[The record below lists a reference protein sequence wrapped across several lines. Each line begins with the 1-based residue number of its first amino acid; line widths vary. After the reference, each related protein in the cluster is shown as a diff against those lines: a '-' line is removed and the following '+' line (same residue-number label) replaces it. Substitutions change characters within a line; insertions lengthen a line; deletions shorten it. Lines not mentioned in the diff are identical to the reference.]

1 LKPEINDVWKAG
13 IEVQWCINIDRLHDN
28 PNHLRDGGHMAA
40 AMFIGIFAFGQHY
53 LGWSASN
60 NDQVQLALFLS
71 FILGILCGYKT
82 KG

>member
-1 LKPEINDVWKAG
+1 MVGL
-13 IEVQWCINIDRLHDN
+13 
-28 PNHLRDGGHMAA
+28 AA
-40 AMFIGIFAFGQHY
+40 AMFIGIFAFGQQY

>member
-1 LKPEINDVWKAG
+1 MVGL
-13 IEVQWCINIDRLHDN
+13 
-28 PNHLRDGGHMAA
+28 AA